1 MEYKK
6 NLVRKQESSVQEDF
20 LFGTRAVIE
29 ALKAGKPV
37 DRILLKSGMQNELF
51 GELYQ
56 LIKELQIPFQYVP
69 VEKLNRV
76 TRKNHQGVIA
86 LISPVEFF
94 RLEDVLPVIFEK
106 GEEPLILILDQVTDV
121 RNFGAIVRSAECA
134 GVHAVVIPEKGSARI
149 GGDAVKTSAGALHL
163 VPVCRERDLV
173 ATVGYLQQS
182 GIRVIAATEKTK
194 DLYSSIDLSGPL
206 AIIMGS
212 EDEGISTALLRKAD
226 QLASIPIKGKIASL
240 NVSVAASLMVYEAV
254 RQRGN
259 AQL

>member
-6 NLVRKQESSVQEDF
+6 NLVKKPEVSLQEDF

-37 DRILLKSGMQNELF
+37 DRILLKSGLQNELF

-56 LIKELQIPFQYVP
+56 LIKELEIPFQYVP
-69 VEKLNRV
+69 LEKLNRV

-86 LISPVEFF
+86 LISPIEFH
-94 RLEDVLPVIFEK
+94 RLEDLLPAIYEK
-106 GEEPLILILDQVTDV
+106 GEDPLLLLVDQVTDV
-121 RNFGAIVRSAECA
+121 RNFGAMVRSAECA
-134 GVHAVVIPEKGSARI
+134 GVHAVIIPEKGSARI

-163 VPVCRERDLV
+163 VPVCRVRDIV
-173 ATVGYLQQS
+173 AAVAYLQES
-182 GIRVIAATEKTK
+182 GIRVIASTEKAQ
-194 DLYSSIDLSGPL
+194 DLYYNLDLTGPL

-212 EDEGISTALLRKAD
+212 EDEGISPALLRKAD
-226 QLASIPIKGKIASL
+226 LLAAIPVLGNIASL

-254 RQRGN
+254 RQRGI
-259 AQL
+259 AQV

>member
-6 NLVRKQESSVQEDF
+6 NLVRKPEISVQEDF

-37 DRILLKSGMQNELF
+37 DKILLKSGLQNELF
-51 GELYQ
+51 GELYT
-56 LIKELQIPFQYVP
+56 LIKELEVPFQYVP

-86 LISPVEFF
+86 LISPIEFH
-94 RLEDVLPVIFEK
+94 RLDDVLPSIYER
-106 GEEPLILILDQVTDV
+106 GEDPLLLLLDQVTDV
-121 RNFGAIVRSAECA
+121 RNFGAMVRSAECA
-134 GVHAVVIPEKGSARI
+134 GVHAVIIPEKGAARI
-149 GGDAVKTSAGALHL
+149 GGDAVKTSAGALNL
-163 VPVCRERDLV
+163 VPVCRVRDMV
-173 ATVGYLQQS
+173 AAVSYLQES

-194 DLYSSIDLSGPL
+194 DLYTALDFTGPL

-212 EDEGISTALLRKAD
+212 EDEGISPALLRKAD
-226 QLASIPIKGKIASL
+226 LLASIPILGNIASL

-254 RQRGN
+254 RQRGIS
-259 AQL
+259 QV